1 MTTQTSVR
9 PPAKENGVPWGTITV
24 IGILLTMLTLIIWVF
39 TTFTPVLPVAKEIMS
54 IVDPKAA
61 WFATRASAIVAY
73 VLLTISVVWGLV
85 LSTKITKEITPAPA
99 VLGLHNAVGWAAIG
113 LGVFHAAALMMD
125 TYYTYSIFNLLI
137 PFTGPYRPF
146 WVGMGT
152 ISLYVMF
159 VASASFLWK
168 KWLGQRN
175 WKIIHYLTFP
185 IYGLV
190 TLHGFMTGTDSGTL
204 GTNAM
209 YLGSVLLVLFL
220 TNYRVM
226 AAQQTRRKNEAANA
240 AAD

>member
-1 MTTQTSVR
+1 MTTQARVQPNSS
-9 PPAKENGVPWGTITV
+9 ENRVPWGTMLV
-24 IGILLTMLTLIIWVF
+24 IALLLAMLIFIVWAF
-39 TTFTPVLPVAKEIMS
+39 TTFTPVLPIAKEIMS
-54 IVDPKAA
+54 VFNPKAA
-61 WFATRASAIVAY
+61 WYATRASAVVAY
-73 VLLTISVVWGLV
+73 VLLTISVTWGLV

-113 LGVFHAAALMMD
+113 LGAFHGAALMMD

-146 WVGMGT
+146 WVGLGT

-175 WKIIHYLTFP
+175 WKLIHYLTFP

-190 TLHGFMTGTDSGTL
+190 TLHGFMAGTDSGTL

-209 YLGSVLLVLFL
+209 YLGSILLVLFL

-226 AAQQTRRKNEAANA
+226 AAQQTKRKHEAANA